1 MTQVWARALAAWPL
15 VAAEILIF
23 GTAVFALLIAPSA
36 ESQPNGVANSLTPLW
51 RGLALLAFFVSPLVL
66 LVDTASMADVSL
78 RAAIPFLPQVMRET
92 HLGRLWLWGF
102 PVTTLLM
109 IVAWTPGYR
118 PIQIAILGILTGALL
133 ALTSLS
139 SHAIDRGATAVT
151 VYFVHEVAAALWIG
165 GILGLWFGVVRSG
178 LDANWVRQT
187 APRVSNLAGWT
198 VAVLILSGLY
208 TAYHSLDADPQR
220 LIYAAY
226 GRTLVVKVFAASLVL
241 LIGAYNRYWLIPTMS
256 KSSSQH
262 SLLRNIG
269 IESVLLIGVMG
280 LAALL
285 ANTPPAH

>member
-1 MTQVWARALAAWPL
+1 VWERALAAWPL

-23 GTAVFALLIAPSA
+23 GTAVFAFLIAPSA
-36 ESQPNGVANSLTPLW
+36 ESQPDGVAHSLTPLW
-51 RGLALLAFFVSPLVL
+51 RGLALLVFFTSPIVL
-66 LVDTASMADVSL
+66 LVDTANMANVSL
-78 RAAIPFLPQVMRET
+78 RAAIPFLPQVMHET
-92 HLGRLWLWGF
+92 HLGRAWLYGF
-102 PVTTLLM
+102 PVTTFLM
-109 IVAWTPGYR
+109 IVAWMPGYR
-118 PIQIAILGILTGALL
+118 PIKIAILGILTGALL

-139 SHAIDRGATAVT
+139 SHAIDRGATAVI
-151 VYFVHEVAAALWIG
+151 VYFVHEVAAALWVG
-165 GILGLWFGVVRSG
+165 AILGVWFGVVNSR

-208 TAYHSLDADPQR
+208 TAYHSLDADPER
-220 LIYAAY
+220 LIYAVY
-226 GRTLVVKVFAASLVL
+226 GRTLVVKICAASVVL

-269 IESVLLIGVMG
+269 IESVLLIGVLG

>member
-1 MTQVWARALAAWPL
+1 MTQIWEMALAAWPL

-23 GTAVFALLIAPSA
+23 GTAVFALLVAPRS
-36 ESQPNGVANSLTPLW
+36 ESQPDSVAHSLTPLW
-51 RGLALLAFFVSPLVL
+51 RGLALLAFFVSPIVL
-66 LVDTASMADVSL
+66 LVDCANMADVSL
-78 RAAIPFLPQVMRET
+78 RAAIPFVPEVVRET
-92 HLGRLWLWGF
+92 HLGHAWLCEF
-102 PVTTLLM
+102 PVTTVLM
-109 IVAWTPGYR
+109 VVAWIPGYQ
-118 PIQIAILGILTGALL
+118 PVKVAALCILTGALL
-133 ALTSLS
+133 VLMSLS
-139 SHAIDRGATAVT
+139 SHAIDRGATAVI

-165 GILGLWFGVVRSG
+165 AILGLWFGVVRSG
-178 LDANWVRQT
+178 LDANWVQQT

-226 GRTLVVKVFAASLVL
+226 GRTLVVKVCAASLVL

-262 SLLRNIG
+262 SLLQNIG
-269 IESVLLIGVMG
+269 VESVLLIGVLG